1 MIKPDFG
8 KKIPPQGVHILG
20 KKGSKI
26 EFFRSFSKSSL
37 MIWFVFRLKLIW
49 YYICVLRLRSSKI
62 LGLEIWGQTG
72 SKLGTIDSLK
82 MHLTDFADSLAGGGY
97 YGNKT

>member
-1 MIKPDFG
+1 MKLNTDNGLKVIKPDFG
-8 KKIPPQGVHILG
+8 KKVPPQGVHISG

-37 MIWFVFRLKLIW
+37 RIWFVFRLKLIW

-72 SKLGTIDSLK
+72 SKLGTIDS
-82 MHLTDFADSLAGGGY
+82 H
-97 YGNKT
+97 KTSDRFC